1 MLVDE
6 IYQLLAW
13 HAIPIHQ
20 INTWNLIDILFLFP
34 FDLPVAALVVF
45 SHPLLGCTYLDIEVI
60 RTEVNNRV
68 QMYVLLVEF
77 ICNTI

>member
-34 FDLPVAALVVF
+34 FVLPVAALVVC
-45 SHPLLGCTYLDIEVI
+45 SHPLLGCTYLEVQVI
-60 RTEVNNRV
+60 RMAVNNRV
-68 QMYVLLVEF
+68 QMYVLTEF
-77 ICNTI
+77 MCNTI